1 MTLSGKRAL
10 VTGGSRGV
18 GAATVKMLAE
28 RGASVAVN
36 YVRSKDRAD
45 EVVAQAH
52 SHGVT
57 AVPIAADVSSP
68 DDARS
73 LVADAVAALGG
84 LDILINNAATT
95 RFTDIDDLD
104 GVADEAWQVIFATN
118 VQGLFDVTRAAA
130 PHLRAGGDGIVVN
143 VGSVAGI
150 GDSGSSIPYCAS
162 KAAVHSL
169 TRTLAPG
176 AGPRSAGQLRRAR
189 VSSIPSGTSTIPTR
203 HTRSTTESGRARGPI
218 SSASASPKTWPTP
231 SWASCC
237 TTASPPARC
246 SWSTAA
252 SRSKPV
258 SLVGADDS
266 STKAAGT

>member
-18 GAATVKMLAE
+18 GAATVEMLAE

-45 EVVAQAH
+45 EVVAQAQ

-57 AVPIAADVSSP
+57 AVPIAADVSAP
-68 DDARS
+68 ADARS

-95 RFTDIDDLD
+95 RFTDIDDLE
-104 GVADEAWQVIFATN
+104 GVADDAWQVIFGTN
-118 VQGLFDVTRAAA
+118 VQGLFNVTRAAA

-169 TRTLAPG
+169 TRTLARALAPEVRVNCVAPG
-176 AGPRSAGQLRRAR
+176 FINTEWHFDHPD
-189 VSSIPSGTSTIPTR
+189 PSYAKWVPQ
-203 HTRSTTESGRARGPI
+203 
-218 SSASASPKTWPTP
+218 
-231 SWASCC
+231 
-237 TTASPPARC
+237 
-246 SWSTAA
+246 
-252 SRSKPV
+252 
-258 SLVGADDS
+258 
-266 STKAAGT
+266 

>member
-18 GAATVKMLAE
+18 GAATVEMLAE

-45 EVVAQAH
+45 AVAEAARA
-52 SHGVT
+52 HGVT

-68 DDARS
+68 DAARS
-73 LVADAVAALGG
+73 LVADAVDALGG
-84 LDILINNAATT
+84 LDILVNNAAVT
-95 RFTDIDDLD
+95 RFSDILNLD
-104 GVADEAWQVIFATN
+104 TVEHEAWEVIFATN
-118 VQGLFDVTRAAA
+118 VQGLFNVTRAAA

-169 TRTLAPG
+169 TRTLARALAPDVRVNCVAPG
-176 AGPRSAGQLRRAR
+176 FINTEWHYDHPDPTYADTNRERAR
-189 VSSIPSGTSTIPTR
+189 TGTYLQRVCEPEDVADAIMGFVVHNRLATGQVLMV
-203 HTRSTTESGRARGPI
+203 HGG
-218 SSASASPKTWPTP
+218 
-231 SWASCC
+231 
-237 TTASPPARC
+237 
-246 SWSTAA
+246 
-252 SRSKPV
+252 KPV
-258 SLVGADDS
+258 
-266 STKAAGT
+266 

>member
-36 YVRSKDRAD
+36 YVRSSDRAD
-45 EVVAQAH
+45 EVVAQAQ

-68 DDARS
+68 ADARR

-84 LDILINNAATT
+84 LDILINNAAVT

-118 VQGLFDVTRAAA
+118 VQGLFNVTRAAA
-130 PHLRAGGDGIVVN
+130 PHLHAGGEGIVVN

-169 TRTLAPG
+169 TRTLARALAPEVRVNCVAPG
-176 AGPRSAGQLRRAR
+176 LHQHRMALRPSRPDAYADTNRERAR
-189 VSSIPSGTSTIPTR
+189 TGTYLQRICEPEDVADAIMGFVLHNRLATGQVLMV
-203 HTRSTTESGRARGPI
+203 HGG
-218 SSASASPKTWPTP
+218 
-231 SWASCC
+231 
-237 TTASPPARC
+237 
-246 SWSTAA
+246 
-252 SRSKPV
+252 KPV
-258 SLVGADDS
+258 
-266 STKAAGT
+266 

>member
-36 YVRSKDRAD
+36 YVRSSDRAD
-45 EVVAQAH
+45 EVVAQAQA
-52 SHGVT
+52 HGVT
-57 AVPIAADVSSP
+57 AVPLAADVSSP
-68 DDARS
+68 ADARS
-73 LVADAVAALGG
+73 LVDDAVAALGG
-84 LDILINNAATT
+84 LDILINNAAIT

-118 VQGLFDVTRAAA
+118 VQGLFNVTRAAA
-130 PHLRAGGDGIVVN
+130 SHLRAGGEGIVVN

-169 TRTLAPG
+169 TRTLARALAPEVRVNCVAPG
-176 AGPRSAGQLRRAR
+176 FINTEWHFDHPDPSYAIDNRERAR
-189 VSSIPSGTSTIPTR
+189 TGTYLQRICEPEDVADAIMGFVLHNRLATGQVLMV
-203 HTRSTTESGRARGPI
+203 HGG
-218 SSASASPKTWPTP
+218 
-231 SWASCC
+231 
-237 TTASPPARC
+237 
-246 SWSTAA
+246 
-252 SRSKPV
+252 KPV
-258 SLVGADDS
+258 
-266 STKAAGT
+266 